1 MYICDVK
8 QFLKKEKM
16 KTIKASTILKV
27 AKRKVISNDIKFY
40 HNDVKYS
47 VIYDIIDRDFI
58 LQAVNDN
65 GEYVRIAKILL

>member
-8 QFLKKEKM
+8 QLLKKIKM
-16 KTIKASTILKV
+16 KTINASTILKV
-27 AKRKVISNDIKFY
+27 AKRNVISNDIIFY

-47 VIYDIIDRDFI
+47 VIYDVIDKDFI
-58 LQAVNDN
+58 LQAVNEN